1 MSATLLT
8 AGLVLLLGALVQG
21 VVGYG
26 MNLVVAPLLT
36 LIDPSLVPV
45 PLLLIASV
53 HALLAATRE
62 RGHADWTGVG
72 WAMTGRL
79 PGIAIGVAVVA
90 LLPQGPFA
98 AAVALAVLVCV
109 GLSLLTWRPHP
120 TPRALLVAGVAS
132 GTLGTAAAIGGPP
145 IALLYQHAAGPTI
158 RATLAVYFAVGTMA
172 SVGALAL
179 AGAVH
184 GDPALRA
191 ALLLPFLVAGFW
203 LSTPLRR
210 FIDGRWMRPAVLI
223 VAVSSAFAL
232 LGRAMVG

>member
-1 MSATLLT
+1 MTVTLLV

-53 HALLAATRE
+53 HALLAAARE
-62 RGHADWTGVG
+62 HDHADWKGVG
-72 WAMTGRL
+72 WAMAGRL

-98 AAVALAVLVCV
+98 IAVALAVLSCV
-109 GLSLLTWRPHP
+109 GLSLLTWRPSP
-120 TPRALLVAGVAS
+120 TPRSLLVAGVAS
-132 GTLGTAAAIGGPP
+132 GTFGTAAAIGGPP

-158 RATLAVYFAVGTMA
+158 RATMAVYFAVGTLA

-179 AGAVH
+179 SGQVH
-184 GDPALRA
+184 GDPVLHA

-210 FIDGRWMRPAVLI
+210 FIDGPWMRPAVLI
-223 VAVSSAFAL
+223 VAITSAFVL
-232 LGRAMVG
+232 LGRALIG